1 MTVFASSFSHI
12 SVTVARAF
20 SASLSARS
28 SSITLPCRTPSTPSN
43 PSWPSACRTA
53 SPCGSRTPFLS
64 ITCTRAFM
72 VVFLYLQAA
81 RCAAAT
87 LAARSVDQRRAVHR
101 CGALGH
107 HAKPV
112 GHFGIGVRKTTQIAA
127 EHVLVQFLTGL
138 DVPQATAIGADL
150 VSDDEALEI
159 PLIDAAD
166 LDLEIHQ
173 TNADAIHD
181 PRQEIVDAQRKAQ
194 DVVHIL
200 LAGPSE
206 GGDMFLGDQWIAQ
219 LVVLDAIFHDR
230 TRQLRALVHAKP
242 FGHGAR
248 RIIAHDDFK
257 RHDLAGA
264 HQLLTHVQPLQE
276 MIWDTDIGQAKHEI
290 FRQQVVQHTLAL
302 DHIPL
307 FGIEGGR
314 VILEVLDKRSR
325 LGALVQCFRL
335 AFVNFLAPRHA
346 DSVSGP
352 GPTPLWS
359 QRCLSLCLGLS
370 QERVR
375 PLLLRGLSCIPW
387 KTPTPAEETR
397 Q

>member
-72 VVFLYLQAA
+72 VVFLYLQAT

-101 CGALGH
+101 CGALWH

-150 VSDDEALEI
+150 VGDDEALEI

-194 DVVHIL
+194 DVIHIL
-200 LAGPSE
+200 LAGPAE
-206 GGDMFLGDQWIAQ
+206 GGDMFLGDQRIAQ
-219 LVVLDAIFHDR
+219 LVVLEAIFHDR
-230 TRQLRALVHAKP
+230 TRQLRALVDAKTL
-242 FGHGAR
+242 GHGAR
-248 RIIAHDDFK
+248 GIVAYDDLE
-257 RHDLAGA
+257 RHDLAGPYQLFA
-264 HQLLTHVQPLQE
+264 HIQPLQE
-276 MIWDTDIGQAKHEI
+276 MVGDADIRQSEHEI

-302 DHIPL
+302 YHGPF
-307 FGIEGGR
+307 FGVEGGR
-314 VILEVLDKRSR
+314 VILEILDDGSR
-325 LGALVQCFRL
+325 LGTLIERFGL
-335 AFVNFLAPRHA
+335 AFVDFLSPRHA
-346 DSVSGP
+346 ASISGP
-352 GPTPLWS
+352 GPTPH
-359 QRCLSLCLGLS
+359 
-370 QERVR
+370 
-375 PLLLRGLSCIPW
+375 
-387 KTPTPAEETR
+387 
-397 Q
+397 